1 MSMEVHNVKYNE
13 VNKLLGDI
21 YSKYININNS
31 AESRTPFIK
40 DTLQKI
46 SDEDIKD
53 VNFGQETA
61 SGNYNIDKTS
71 FTDLIKELIYCKIGN
86 IDIDLNNP
94 IDNTHRTKGYLKF
107 VKSKADRVTGELAIE
122 KNKQIRNNI
131 LCSMNLVNV
140 FIDILDAYNN
150 FLNDTANLEHLKKKV
165 NNIVIVN
172 KNAKKSADSGK
183 GNANHGYWIESGTE
197 ANEVAISS
205 LYLSINSY
213 SGDENTNNLFRRYIV
228 NYDATIGVVSDPLDI
243 YNHNNEITS
252 VATGLFNTNLKIIN
266 KNDVPTNII
275 TGIVI
280 NVPPDGRPVIKK
292 DIIAA
297 NPVNDIILNDID
309 NTIISNANLYEAL
322 LERDRRLFKD
332 FLNLI
337 INLDLVNRRTQI
349 KALLTYFKVI
359 KEYFYIAL
367 TSGNL
372 LFNSYFKKIQ
382 LSGDPPPSQAD
393 FAIDEGYA
401 IRYLD
406 KDEILAESH
415 QIYTDGNTT
424 TRSGSGF
431 TDNNEIISNS
441 EDDNYKKSYFGRA
454 KKENDG
460 NYMDNIIENI
470 SKLQVSGAQSANI
483 SNSDSVYISE
493 YGFVAIVENSNT
505 IKIKSRYSLLDDLL
519 NGNGDS
525 SVKGDNKL
533 SSVIHIST
541 PDSTKKPKGNGN
553 DILIDSF
560 KMSDLTTGSQMPDKV
575 KNFINNLDA
584 NNLSKNYIININN
597 TSYPIKKIITD
608 RSKTYVEFLISARL
622 IYPTQSSKELNDIPI
637 LTLPYDK
644 VTLFDSNNIYLGTGN
659 TDANNAVPERYF
671 KSLDDAKGNQILFH
685 NLDLDSSV
693 PGVDNKV
700 KITIKKPLDYKAGY
714 INNIDSIKSINNKIN
729 SNESRIKNART
740 LYDLNKSKN
749 DILYYQLISY
759 IVILVGI
766 IIALI
771 LTYTMNMDKPTTKL
785 VASICFGIVILL
797 LVTYYI
803 LSVLYIEAFT
813 LNNFIEQFSQQY
825 SYPAINGNATMEFI
839 STDEYKYPEQK
850 VEFVQ
855 NQLILLNNKIIQVLE
870 LANVAAGQDSS
881 TDAYTKLLN
890 ITDHERVSRDNI
902 NNILNVKSD
911 SSKIH
916 IDLLKYNIAV
926 NNINIKSVL
935 MLSLAIVG
943 LYNINV
949 YTDSKYME
957 HIAFIGGFI
966 SIIILAYYLIY
977 SNSVVRTRSNNVYW
991 GKEHKT
997 NYSNI

>member
-61 SGNYNIDKTS
+61 NGTYKIDKTS

-150 FLNDTANLEHLKKKV
+150 FLNDSANLEHLKKKV

-172 KNAKKSADSGK
+172 KNAKKYADNHK
-183 GNANHGYWIESGTE
+183 GNANHGYWIESGTQ

-213 SGDENTNNLFRRYIV
+213 SGDEYTNNLFRHFIV

-252 VATGLFNTNLKIIN
+252 VATGLFNTSLKIIN
-266 KNDVPTNII
+266 NNVSPTPTNII

-292 DIIAA
+292 DKNAA

-309 NTIISNANLYEAL
+309 NTIISNTNLYDAL

-337 INLDLVNRRTQI
+337 INLDLVNRRIQI

-372 LFNSYFKKIQ
+372 LFNSYFNKIQ
-382 LSGDPPPSQAD
+382 LSGSTPTQAD
-393 FAIDEGYA
+393 FAINEGYA

-415 QIYTDGNTT
+415 QIYTNGNTT
-424 TRSGSGF
+424 TRSNSGY

-441 EDDNYKKSYFGRA
+441 IGDNYKKSYFGRA
-454 KKENDG
+454 KKENDKTNG
-460 NYMDNIIENI
+460 YMNNIVKNIQNIQNIGAEETGLSMSSSFEFSNAGFIASIET
-470 SKLQVSGAQSANI
+470 
-483 SNSDSVYISE
+483 D
-493 YGFVAIVENSNT
+493 NT
-505 IKIKSRYSLLDDLL
+505 IRIKSRAQFLINKISSHSGALSSIIYATGPDSHDTDDNNALSSDITFNKTL
-519 NGNGDS
+519 VDTAVSDS
-525 SVKGDNKL
+525 SMPHKIKNYLFDRDANKL
-533 SSVIHIST
+533 SKEYII
-541 PDSTKKPKGNGN
+541 K
-553 DILIDSF
+553 
-560 KMSDLTTGSQMPDKV
+560 
-575 KNFINNLDA
+575 INN
-584 NNLSKNYIININN
+584 I
-597 TSYPIKKIITD
+597 SYELVKIDIDNSDKFELVIK
-608 RSKTYVEFLISARL
+608 ARL
-622 IYPTQSSKELNDIPI
+622 QYPTQSASHLKSVPI
-637 LTLPYDK
+637 LQLPFDK
-644 VTLFDSNNIYLGTGN
+644 VTLFDSNNNYLGSDTTN
-659 TDANNAVPERYF
+659 PDRYYRSF
-671 KSLDDAKGNQILFH
+671 ESARGCKIYFH
-685 NLDLDSSV
+685 NMSS
-693 PGVDNKV
+693 PDGGVDNKV
-700 KITIKKPLDYKAGY
+700 KLTIKNPLDYKAGY
-714 INNIDSIKSINNKIN
+714 INNIESIKSINNKIN

-839 STDEYKYPEQK
+839 STDKYKYPEQK

-855 NQLILLNNKIIQVLE
+855 NQLILLNNKIIQALE
-870 LANVAAGQDSS
+870 LANVAVGQDSS

-890 ITDHERVSRDNI
+890 ITDYERVSRDNI

>member
-1 MSMEVHNVKYNE
+1 MEVHNVKYND

-107 VKSKADRVTGELAIE
+107 VKSKAERVTGELAVE
-122 KNKQIRNNI
+122 KNKEIRNNI

-150 FLNDTANLEHLKKKV
+150 FLNDNANLEHLKKKV

-172 KNAKKSADSGK
+172 KNAKKSADNGK
-183 GNANHGYWIESGTE
+183 GDANHGYWIESGTE

-213 SGDENTNNLFRRYIV
+213 SGDANTNNLFRHFIV
-228 NYDATIGVVSDPLDI
+228 NYDATIGVVSDQLDT

-266 KNDVPTNII
+266 NNVPPTPTNII

-292 DIIAA
+292 DKNAA

-309 NTIISNANLYEAL
+309 NTIISNTNLYDAL

-337 INLDLVNRRTQI
+337 INLDLVNRRIQI

-372 LFNSYFKKIQ
+372 LFNSYFNKIQ
-382 LSGDPPPSQAD
+382 LSGNTPTQAD

-424 TRSGSGF
+424 TLSGSGF

-441 EDDNYKKSYFGRA
+441 GADNYKKSYFGNA

-505 IKIKSRYSLLDDLL
+505 IKIKSRYSLLYDLL
-519 NGNGDS
+519 NGNGVS
-525 SVKGDNKL
+525 SVTGANTL
-533 SSVIHIST
+533 SSVIHISP
-541 PDSTKKPKGNGN
+541 PDSTKKPNGN
-553 DILIDSF
+553 SNDISIDSF
-560 KMSDLTTGSQMPDKV
+560 KMSDLTIDSQMPDKV
-575 KNFINNLDA
+575 INFINNLDA

-597 TSYPIKKIITD
+597 KSYPIKKIITD
-608 RSKTYVEFLISARL
+608 KYKTYVEFLISARL
-622 IYPTQSSKELNDIPI
+622 IYPTQSSKELNDVPI

-644 VTLFDSNNIYLGTGN
+644 VTLFDSNNLYLGTGN
-659 TDANNAVPERYF
+659 TAANNAVPERYF
-671 KSLDDAKGNQILFH
+671 KSLDDAKGSQVLFH
-685 NLDLDSSV
+685 NLDSSPV

-700 KITIKKPLDYKAGY
+700 KLTIKKPLDYKAGY
-714 INNIDSIKSINNKIN
+714 INNIESIKSINNKIN

-839 STDEYKYPEQK
+839 STDKYKYPEQK

-855 NQLILLNNKIIQVLE
+855 NQLILLNNKIIQALE
-870 LANVAAGQDSS
+870 LANVAVGQDSS

-890 ITDHERVSRDNI
+890 ITDYERVSRDNI

>member
-61 SGNYNIDKTS
+61 NGTYKIDKTS

-150 FLNDTANLEHLKKKV
+150 FLNDSANLEHLKKKV

-172 KNAKKSADSGK
+172 KNAKKYADNHK
-183 GNANHGYWIESGTE
+183 GNANHGYWIESGTQ

-213 SGDENTNNLFRRYIV
+213 SGDEYTNNLFRHFIV

-252 VATGLFNTNLKIIN
+252 VATGLFNTSLKIIN
-266 KNDVPTNII
+266 NNVSPTPTNII

-292 DIIAA
+292 DKNAA

-309 NTIISNANLYEAL
+309 NTIISNTNLYDAL
-322 LERDRRLFKD
+322 LERDRRLFED

-337 INLDLVNRRTQI
+337 INLDLVNRRIQI

-372 LFNSYFKKIQ
+372 LFNSYFNKIQ
-382 LSGDPPPSQAD
+382 LSGSTPTQAD
-393 FAIDEGYA
+393 FAINEGYA

-415 QIYTDGNTT
+415 QIYTNGNTT
-424 TRSGSGF
+424 TRSNSGY

-441 EDDNYKKSYFGRA
+441 IGDNYKKSYFGRA
-454 KKENDG
+454 KKENDKTNG
-460 NYMDNIIENI
+460 YMNNIVKNIQNIQNIGAEETGLSMSSSFEFSNAGFIASIET
-470 SKLQVSGAQSANI
+470 
-483 SNSDSVYISE
+483 D
-493 YGFVAIVENSNT
+493 NT
-505 IKIKSRYSLLDDLL
+505 IRIKSRAQFLINKISSHSGALSSIIYATGPDSHDTDDNNALSSDITFNKTL
-519 NGNGDS
+519 VDTAVSDS
-525 SVKGDNKL
+525 SMPHKIKNYLFDRDANKL
-533 SSVIHIST
+533 SKEYII
-541 PDSTKKPKGNGN
+541 K
-553 DILIDSF
+553 
-560 KMSDLTTGSQMPDKV
+560 
-575 KNFINNLDA
+575 INN
-584 NNLSKNYIININN
+584 I
-597 TSYPIKKIITD
+597 SYELVKIDIDNSDKFELVIK
-608 RSKTYVEFLISARL
+608 ARL
-622 IYPTQSSKELNDIPI
+622 QYPTQSASHLKSVPI
-637 LTLPYDK
+637 LQLPFDK
-644 VTLFDSNNIYLGTGN
+644 VTLFDSNNNYLGSDTTN
-659 TDANNAVPERYF
+659 PDRYYRSF
-671 KSLDDAKGNQILFH
+671 ESARGCKIYFH
-685 NLDLDSSV
+685 NMSS
-693 PGVDNKV
+693 PDGGVDNKV
-700 KITIKKPLDYKAGY
+700 KLTIKNPLDYKAGY
-714 INNIDSIKSINNKIN
+714 INNIESIKSINNKIN

-839 STDEYKYPEQK
+839 STDKYKYPEQK

-855 NQLILLNNKIIQVLE
+855 NQLILLNNKIIQALE
-870 LANVAAGQDSS
+870 LANVAVGQDSS

-890 ITDHERVSRDNI
+890 ITDYERVSRDNI

>member
-61 SGNYNIDKTS
+61 NGTYKIDKTS

-107 VKSKADRVTGELAIE
+107 VKSKANRVTGELAIE

-150 FLNDTANLEHLKKKV
+150 FLNDSANLEHLKKKV

-172 KNAKKSADSGK
+172 KNAKKYADNHK
-183 GNANHGYWIESGTE
+183 GNANHGYWIESGTQ

-213 SGDENTNNLFRRYIV
+213 SGDEYTNNLFRHFIV

-252 VATGLFNTNLKIIN
+252 VATGLFNTSLKIIN
-266 KNDVPTNII
+266 NNVSPTPTNII

-292 DIIAA
+292 DKNAA

-309 NTIISNANLYEAL
+309 NTIISNTNLYDAL

-337 INLDLVNRRTQI
+337 INLDLVNRRIQI

-372 LFNSYFKKIQ
+372 LFNSYFNKIQ
-382 LSGDPPPSQAD
+382 LSGSTPTQAD
-393 FAIDEGYA
+393 FAINEGYA

-415 QIYTDGNTT
+415 QIYTNGNTT
-424 TRSGSGF
+424 TRSNSGY

-441 EDDNYKKSYFGRA
+441 IGDNYKKSYFGRA
-454 KKENDG
+454 KKENDKTNG
-460 NYMDNIIENI
+460 YMNNIVKNIQNIQNIGAEETGLSMSSSFEFSNAGFIASIET
-470 SKLQVSGAQSANI
+470 
-483 SNSDSVYISE
+483 D
-493 YGFVAIVENSNT
+493 NT
-505 IKIKSRYSLLDDLL
+505 IRIKSRAQFLINKISSHSGALSSIIYATGPDSYDTDDNNALSSDITFNKTL
-519 NGNGDS
+519 VDTAVSDS
-525 SVKGDNKL
+525 SMPHKIKNYLFDRDANKL
-533 SSVIHIST
+533 SKEYII
-541 PDSTKKPKGNGN
+541 K
-553 DILIDSF
+553 
-560 KMSDLTTGSQMPDKV
+560 
-575 KNFINNLDA
+575 INN
-584 NNLSKNYIININN
+584 I
-597 TSYPIKKIITD
+597 SYELVKIDIDNSDKFELVIK
-608 RSKTYVEFLISARL
+608 ARL
-622 IYPTQSSKELNDIPI
+622 QYPTQSASHLKSVPI
-637 LTLPYDK
+637 LQLPFDK
-644 VTLFDSNNIYLGTGN
+644 VTLFDSNNNYLGSDTTN
-659 TDANNAVPERYF
+659 PDRYYRSF
-671 KSLDDAKGNQILFH
+671 ESARGCKIYFH
-685 NLDLDSSV
+685 NMSS
-693 PGVDNKV
+693 PDGGVDNKV
-700 KITIKKPLDYKAGY
+700 KLTIKNPLDYKAGY
-714 INNIDSIKSINNKIN
+714 INNIESIKSINNKIN

-839 STDEYKYPEQK
+839 STDKYKYPEQK

-855 NQLILLNNKIIQVLE
+855 NQLILLNNKIIQALE
-870 LANVAAGQDSS
+870 LANVAVGQDSS

-890 ITDHERVSRDNI
+890 ITDYERVSRDNI

>member
-61 SGNYNIDKTS
+61 NGTYKIDKTS

-107 VKSKADRVTGELAIE
+107 VKSKANRVTGELAIE

-150 FLNDTANLEHLKKKV
+150 FLNDSANLEHLKKKV

-172 KNAKKSADSGK
+172 KNAKKYADNHK
-183 GNANHGYWIESGTE
+183 GNANHGYWIESGTQ
-197 ANEVAISS
+197 ANKVAISS

-213 SGDENTNNLFRRYIV
+213 SGDEYTNNLFRHFIV

-252 VATGLFNTNLKIIN
+252 VATGLFNTSLKIIN
-266 KNDVPTNII
+266 NNVSPTPTNII

-292 DIIAA
+292 DKNAA

-309 NTIISNANLYEAL
+309 NTIISNTNLYDAL
-322 LERDRRLFKD
+322 LERDRRLFED

-337 INLDLVNRRTQI
+337 INLDLVNRRIQI

-372 LFNSYFKKIQ
+372 LFNSYFNKIQ
-382 LSGDPPPSQAD
+382 LSGSTPTQAD
-393 FAIDEGYA
+393 FAINEGYA

-415 QIYTDGNTT
+415 QIYTNGNTT
-424 TRSGSGF
+424 TRSNSGY

-441 EDDNYKKSYFGRA
+441 IGDNYKKSYFGRA
-454 KKENDG
+454 KKENDKTNG
-460 NYMDNIIENI
+460 YMNNIVKNIQNIQNIGAEETGLSMSSSFEFSNAGFIASIET
-470 SKLQVSGAQSANI
+470 
-483 SNSDSVYISE
+483 D
-493 YGFVAIVENSNT
+493 NT
-505 IKIKSRYSLLDDLL
+505 IRIKSRAQFLINKISSHSGALSSIIYATGPDSHDTDDNNALSSDITFNKTL
-519 NGNGDS
+519 VDTAVSDS
-525 SVKGDNKL
+525 SMPHKIKNYLFDRDANKL
-533 SSVIHIST
+533 SKEYII
-541 PDSTKKPKGNGN
+541 K
-553 DILIDSF
+553 
-560 KMSDLTTGSQMPDKV
+560 
-575 KNFINNLDA
+575 INN
-584 NNLSKNYIININN
+584 I
-597 TSYPIKKIITD
+597 SYELVKIDIDNSDKFELVIK
-608 RSKTYVEFLISARL
+608 ARL
-622 IYPTQSSKELNDIPI
+622 QYPTQSASHLKSVPI
-637 LTLPYDK
+637 LQLPFNK
-644 VTLFDSNNIYLGTGN
+644 VTLFDSDDNYLGSDT
-659 TDANNAVPERYF
+659 NNPDRYYRSF
-671 KSLDDAKGNQILFH
+671 ESARGCKIYFH
-685 NLDLDSSV
+685 NMSL
-693 PGVDNKV
+693 PIGGVDNYV
-700 KITIKKPLDYKAGY
+700 LLKIKEPLDYKSGY
-714 INNIDSIKSINNKIN
+714 VNNVESIKSINNSIN
-729 SNESRIKNART
+729 ANESKIKNSKT
-740 LYDLNKSKN
+740 LYDLNKAKYN
-749 DILYYQLISY
+749 VLYYQLISY
-759 IVILVGI
+759 IVILACI

-771 LTYTMNMDKPTTKL
+771 LTNTMNTAKPVTKL
-785 VASICFGIVILL
+785 IASVCLGIVILQF
-797 LVTYYI
+797 VTYYI
-803 LSVLYIEAFT
+803 LSVLYVESFTTGNIIEG
-813 LNNFIEQFSQQY
+813 FSQNY
-825 SYPAINGNATMEFI
+825 LPPKIVSDSIMEFT
-839 STDEYKYPEQK
+839 SNTEGNYPENK
-850 VEFVQ
+850 VKFVQ
-855 NQLILLNNKIIQVLE
+855 NQLILLNNKIIQALE
-870 LANVAAGQDSS
+870 LSNVAVGQVSS
-881 TDAYTKLLN
+881 NEAYTKLLN
-890 ITDHERVSRDNI
+890 ITEFERVSRGNI
-902 NNILNVKSD
+902 NNILTVQSD
-911 SSKIH
+911 GSKIH
-916 IDLLKYNIAV
+916 IDLLKYSTAV
-926 NNINIKSVL
+926 HVVNIKTVL

-943 LYNINV
+943 LFTINV
-949 YTDSKYME
+949 YTDGKYME
-957 HIAFIGGFI
+957 NLAFVGGFI
-966 SIIILAYYLIY
+966 LIIILAYYLIY

-997 NYSNI
+997 DYSDI

>member
-61 SGNYNIDKTS
+61 NGTYKIDKTS

-107 VKSKADRVTGELAIE
+107 VKSKANRVTGELAIE

-150 FLNDTANLEHLKKKV
+150 FLNDSANLEHLKKKV

-172 KNAKKSADSGK
+172 KNAKKYADNHK
-183 GNANHGYWIESGTE
+183 GNANHGYWIESGTQ

-213 SGDENTNNLFRRYIV
+213 SGDEYTNNLFRHFIV

-252 VATGLFNTNLKIIN
+252 VATGLFNTSLKIIN
-266 KNDVPTNII
+266 NNVSPTPTNII

-292 DIIAA
+292 DKNAA

-309 NTIISNANLYEAL
+309 NTIISNTNLYDAL

-337 INLDLVNRRTQI
+337 INLDLVNRRIQI

-372 LFNSYFKKIQ
+372 LFNSYFNKIQ
-382 LSGDPPPSQAD
+382 LSGSTPTQAD
-393 FAIDEGYA
+393 FAINEGYA

-415 QIYTDGNTT
+415 QIYTNGNTT
-424 TRSGSGF
+424 TRSNSGY

-441 EDDNYKKSYFGRA
+441 IGDNYKKSYFGRA
-454 KKENDG
+454 KKENDKTNG
-460 NYMDNIIENI
+460 YMNNIVKNIQNIQNIGAEETGLSMSSSFEFSNAGFIASIET
-470 SKLQVSGAQSANI
+470 
-483 SNSDSVYISE
+483 D
-493 YGFVAIVENSNT
+493 NT
-505 IKIKSRYSLLDDLL
+505 IRIKSRAQFLINKISSHSGALSSIIYATGPDSDDTDDNNALSSDITFNKTL
-519 NGNGDS
+519 VDTAVSDS
-525 SVKGDNKL
+525 SMPHKIKNYLFDRDANKL
-533 SSVIHIST
+533 SKEYII
-541 PDSTKKPKGNGN
+541 K
-553 DILIDSF
+553 
-560 KMSDLTTGSQMPDKV
+560 
-575 KNFINNLDA
+575 INN
-584 NNLSKNYIININN
+584 I
-597 TSYPIKKIITD
+597 SYELVKIDIDNSDKFELVIK
-608 RSKTYVEFLISARL
+608 ARL
-622 IYPTQSSKELNDIPI
+622 QYPTQSASHLKSVPI
-637 LTLPYDK
+637 LQLPFDK
-644 VTLFDSNNIYLGTGN
+644 VTLFDSNNNYLGSDTTN
-659 TDANNAVPERYF
+659 PDRYYRSF
-671 KSLDDAKGNQILFH
+671 ESARGCKIYFH
-685 NLDLDSSV
+685 NMSS
-693 PGVDNKV
+693 PDGGVDNKV
-700 KITIKKPLDYKAGY
+700 KLTIKNPLDYKAGY
-714 INNIDSIKSINNKIN
+714 INNIESIKSINNKIN

-839 STDEYKYPEQK
+839 STDKYKYPEQK

-855 NQLILLNNKIIQVLE
+855 NQLILLNNKIIQALE
-870 LANVAAGQDSS
+870 LANVAVGQDSS

-890 ITDHERVSRDNI
+890 ITDYERVSRDNI

>member
-61 SGNYNIDKTS
+61 NGTYKIDKTS

-150 FLNDTANLEHLKKKV
+150 FLNDSANLEHLKKKV

-172 KNAKKSADSGK
+172 KNAKKYADNHK
-183 GNANHGYWIESGTE
+183 GNANHGYWIESGTQ

-213 SGDENTNNLFRRYIV
+213 SGDEYTNNLFRHFIV

-252 VATGLFNTNLKIIN
+252 VATGLFNTSLKIIN
-266 KNDVPTNII
+266 KNDVLTNII

-292 DIIAA
+292 DKNAA

-309 NTIISNANLYEAL
+309 NTIISNTNLYDAL
-322 LERDRRLFKD
+322 LERDRRLFED

-337 INLDLVNRRTQI
+337 INLDLVNRRIQI

-372 LFNSYFKKIQ
+372 LFNSYFNKIQ
-382 LSGDPPPSQAD
+382 LSGSTPTQAD
-393 FAIDEGYA
+393 FAINEGYA

-415 QIYTDGNTT
+415 QIYTNGNTT
-424 TRSGSGF
+424 TRSNSGY

-441 EDDNYKKSYFGRA
+441 IGDNYKKSYFGRA
-454 KKENDG
+454 KKENDKTNG
-460 NYMDNIIENI
+460 YMNNIVKNIQNIQNIGAEETGLSMSSSFEFSNAGFIASIET
-470 SKLQVSGAQSANI
+470 
-483 SNSDSVYISE
+483 D
-493 YGFVAIVENSNT
+493 NT
-505 IKIKSRYSLLDDLL
+505 IRIKSRAQFLINKISSHSGALSSIIYATGPDSHDTDDNNALSSDITFNKTL
-519 NGNGDS
+519 VDTAVSDS
-525 SVKGDNKL
+525 SMPHKIKNYLFDRDANKL
-533 SSVIHIST
+533 SKEYII
-541 PDSTKKPKGNGN
+541 K
-553 DILIDSF
+553 
-560 KMSDLTTGSQMPDKV
+560 
-575 KNFINNLDA
+575 INN
-584 NNLSKNYIININN
+584 I
-597 TSYPIKKIITD
+597 SYELVKIDIDNSDKFELVIK
-608 RSKTYVEFLISARL
+608 ARL
-622 IYPTQSSKELNDIPI
+622 QYPTQSASHLKSVPI
-637 LTLPYDK
+637 LQLPFDK
-644 VTLFDSNNIYLGTGN
+644 VTLFDSNNNYLGSDTTN
-659 TDANNAVPERYF
+659 PDRYYRSF
-671 KSLDDAKGNQILFH
+671 ESARGCKIYFH
-685 NLDLDSSV
+685 NMLLPDG
-693 PGVDNKV
+693 GVDNKV
-700 KITIKKPLDYKAGY
+700 KLTIKNPLDYKAGY
-714 INNIDSIKSINNKIN
+714 INNIESIKSINNKIN

-839 STDEYKYPEQK
+839 STDKYKYPEQK

-855 NQLILLNNKIIQVLE
+855 NQLILLNNKIIQALE
-870 LANVAAGQDSS
+870 LANVAVGQDSS

-890 ITDHERVSRDNI
+890 ITDYERVSRDNI

>member
-13 VNKLLGDI
+13 VNKLLSDM
-21 YSKYININNS
+21 YSKYININNL
-31 AESRTPFIK
+31 ADARTPFIK
-40 DTLQKI
+40 DTILKI
-46 SDEDIKD
+46 SDSDIKD
-53 VNFGQETA
+53 VNFGQETTG
-61 SGNYNIDKTS
+61 GNYNIDKTS

-86 IDIDLNNP
+86 IDVDLNMP

-107 VKSKADRVTGELAIE
+107 VKSKTNRVTGELAIE

-150 FLNDTANLEHLKKKV
+150 FLNDNANLEHLKKKV

-172 KNAKKSADSGK
+172 KNAKKFADRSK
-183 GNANHGYWIESGTE
+183 GSANHGYWIESGTG
-197 ANEVAISS
+197 AHEVAISS

-213 SGDENTNNLFRRYIV
+213 SGDANTNNLFRHFIV
-228 NYDATIGVVSDPLDI
+228 NYDATIGVVRDPLNT
-243 YNHNNEITS
+243 YNSNNEITS

-266 KNDVPTNII
+266 NNVPPTPTNII

-292 DIIAA
+292 DKNAA

-322 LERDRRLFKD
+322 LERDRRLFQD

-382 LSGDPPPSQAD
+382 LSGNTSPIIEDD
-393 FAIDEGYA
+393 FTITNEGYA
-401 IRYLD
+401 IKYLD
-406 KDEILAESH
+406 KDEIQAESH

-424 TRSGSGF
+424 S
-431 TDNNEIISNS
+431 TDNNEIISS
-441 EDDNYKKSYFGRA
+441 SASDNYEKSYFGRA
-454 KKENDG
+454 KKENDD

-483 SNSDSVYISE
+483 SNSDSVYISK

-505 IKIKSRYSLLDDLL
+505 IKIKSRYSLLNNLL
-519 NGNGDS
+519 NGGS
-525 SVKGDNKL
+525 FVKGTSKL
-533 SSVIHIST
+533 STEIHIST
-541 PDSTKKPKGNGN
+541 PDSTKQPDGNGN
-553 DILIDSF
+553 NISRDSF
-560 KMSDLTTGSQMPDKV
+560 KMSDLTTGSQMPNKV

-597 TSYPIKKIITD
+597 TSYPIKKIMTD
-608 RSKTYVEFLISARL
+608 STETYVEFLISARL
-622 IYPTQSSKELNDIPI
+622 IYPTQSSKELNDVPI

-644 VTLFDSNNIYLGTGN
+644 VTLFDSNNVYLGTGN
-659 TDANNAVPERYF
+659 TDTGNAVPERFF
-671 KSLDDAKGNQILFH
+671 KSFDDAKGSQILFH
-685 NLDLDSSV
+685 NLDSSSSV

-700 KITIKKPLDYKAGY
+700 KLTIKKPLDYKTGY
-714 INNIDSIKSINNKIN
+714 INNIDSIKSINYSIN
-729 SNESRIKNART
+729 ANESRIKNART
-740 LYDLNKSKN
+740 IYDLNKSKN
-749 DILYYQLISY
+749 DVLYYQLISY

-766 IIALI
+766 IVTLI
-771 LTYTMNMDKPTTKL
+771 LTNTMNMDKPTTKL
-785 VASICFGIVILL
+785 VASVCLGIVVLQF
-797 LVTYYI
+797 VTYYI
-803 LSVLYIEAFT
+803 LSVLYVEAFT
-813 LNNFIEQFSQQY
+813 TENIIEKFSQRTYQL
-825 SYPAINGNATMEFI
+825 PIIIEDATMEFT
-839 STDEYKYPEQK
+839 STNDSKYPEQK
-850 VEFVQ
+850 VEYVQ
-855 NQLILLNNKIIQVLE
+855 NQILLLNNKIIQALE
-870 LANVAAGQDSS
+870 LSNVGIGQASS
-881 TDAYTKLLN
+881 SDAYTKLLN
-890 ITDHERVSRDNI
+890 ITEFERVSRGNI
-902 NNILNVKSD
+902 NNILTVQSD
-911 SSKIH
+911 GSKIH
-916 IDLLKYNIAV
+916 IDLLKYSTAV
-926 NNINIKSVL
+926 HVVNIKTVL

-943 LYNINV
+943 LFAINV
-949 YTDSKYME
+949 YTDGKYME
-957 HIAFIGGFI
+957 NLAFVGGFI
-966 SIIILAYYLIY
+966 LIIILAYYLIY

-997 NYSNI
+997 DYSDI

>member
-31 AESRTPFIK
+31 ADARTPFIK
-40 DTLQKI
+40 DTILKI
-46 SDEDIKD
+46 SDSDIKD

-61 SGNYNIDKTS
+61 GGNYKIDKTS

-86 IDIDLNNP
+86 IDVDLNMP

-107 VKSKADRVTGELAIE
+107 VKSKANRVTGELAIE

-150 FLNDTANLEHLKKKV
+150 FLNDNANLEHLKKKV

-172 KNAKKSADSGK
+172 KNAKKYADRSK
-183 GNANHGYWIESGTE
+183 GSANHGYWIESGTE

-213 SGDENTNNLFRRYIV
+213 SGDANTNNLFRHFIV
-228 NYDATIGVVSDPLDI
+228 NYDATIGVVSDPLDT
-243 YNHNNEITS
+243 YNHSNEITNVLS
-252 VATGLFNTNLKIIN
+252 GLFNADLKIIN
-266 KNDVPTNII
+266 NNVPPTPTNII

-292 DIIAA
+292 DKNAA

-309 NTIISNANLYEAL
+309 NTIISNANLYKAL
-322 LERDRRLFKD
+322 LERDRRLFQD

-382 LSGDPPPSQAD
+382 LLGNTPVEGD
-393 FAIDEGYA
+393 FAIAEGYAEGYA
-401 IRYLD
+401 IKYLN
-406 KDEILAESH
+406 KDQILMESH

-424 TRSGSGF
+424 L
-431 TDNNEIISNS
+431 TDNNEIINISS
-441 EDDNYKKSYFGRA
+441 SVSDYYEKSYFGRA
-454 KKENDG
+454 KKENDD
-460 NYMDNIIENI
+460 NYMNKIIENI

-483 SNSDSVYISE
+483 SNSDSEYISN

-519 NGNGDS
+519 KRSAPGT
-525 SVKGDNKL
+525 KL
-533 SSVIHIST
+533 SNVIHIST
-541 PDSTKKPKGNGN
+541 PDRSIEKSNISSSN
-553 DILIDSF
+553 DSF

-608 RSKTYVEFLISARL
+608 SSKTYVEFLISARL
-622 IYPTQSSKELNDIPI
+622 IYPTQSSKELNDVPI

-644 VTLFDSNNIYLGTGN
+644 VTLFDSDNVYLGTGN
-659 TDANNAVPERYF
+659 TEARNAVPERFF
-671 KSLDDAKGNQILFH
+671 KSFDDAKGSKILFH
-685 NLDLDSSV
+685 KLDSSSSV

-700 KITIKKPLDYKAGY
+700 KLTIKKPLDYKTGY
-714 INNIDSIKSINNKIN
+714 INNIDSIKSINYSIN
-729 SNESRIKNART
+729 ANESRIKNART
-740 LYDLNKSKN
+740 IYDLNKSKN
-749 DILYYQLISY
+749 DVLYYQLISY

-766 IIALI
+766 IVTLI
-771 LTYTMNMDKPTTKL
+771 LTNTMNMDKPTTKL
-785 VASICFGIVILL
+785 VASVCLGIVVLQF
-797 LVTYYI
+797 VTYYI
-803 LSVLYIEAFT
+803 LSVLYVEAFT
-813 LNNFIEQFSQQY
+813 TENIIEKFSQRTYQL
-825 SYPAINGNATMEFI
+825 PIIIEDATMEFT
-839 STDEYKYPEQK
+839 STNDSKYPEQK
-850 VEFVQ
+850 VEYVQ
-855 NQLILLNNKIIQVLE
+855 NQLILLNNKIIQALE
-870 LANVAAGQDSS
+870 LSNVGIGQASS
-881 TDAYTKLLN
+881 SDAYIKLLN
-890 ITDHERVSRDNI
+890 ITEFERVSRGNI
-902 NNILNVKSD
+902 NNILTVQSD
-911 SSKIH
+911 GSKIH
-916 IDLLKYNIAV
+916 IDLLKYSTAV
-926 NNINIKSVL
+926 HVVNIKTVL

-943 LYNINV
+943 LFTINV
-949 YTDSKYME
+949 YTDGKYME
-957 HIAFIGGFI
+957 NLAFVGGFI
-966 SIIILAYYLIY
+966 LIIILAYYLIY

-997 NYSNI
+997 DYSDI

>member
-61 SGNYNIDKTS
+61 NGTYKIDKTS

-107 VKSKADRVTGELAIE
+107 VKSKANRVTGELAIE

-150 FLNDTANLEHLKKKV
+150 FLNDSANLEHLKKKV

-172 KNAKKSADSGK
+172 KNAKKYADNHK
-183 GNANHGYWIESGTE
+183 GNANHGYWIESGTQ

-213 SGDENTNNLFRRYIV
+213 SGDEYTNNLFRHFIV

-252 VATGLFNTNLKIIN
+252 VATGLFNTSLKIIN
-266 KNDVPTNII
+266 NNVSPTPTNII

-292 DIIAA
+292 DKNAA

-309 NTIISNANLYEAL
+309 NTIISNTNLYDAL

-337 INLDLVNRRTQI
+337 INLDLVNRRIQI

-372 LFNSYFKKIQ
+372 LFNSYFNKIQ
-382 LSGDPPPSQAD
+382 LSGSTPTQAD
-393 FAIDEGYA
+393 FAINEGYA

-415 QIYTDGNTT
+415 QIYTNGNTT
-424 TRSGSGF
+424 TRSNSGY

-441 EDDNYKKSYFGRA
+441 IGDNYKKSYFGRA
-454 KKENDG
+454 KKENDKTNG
-460 NYMDNIIENI
+460 YMNNIVKNIQNIQNIGAEETGLSMSSSFEFSNAGFIASIET
-470 SKLQVSGAQSANI
+470 
-483 SNSDSVYISE
+483 D
-493 YGFVAIVENSNT
+493 NT
-505 IKIKSRYSLLDDLL
+505 IRIKSRAQFLINKISSHSGALSSIIYATGPDSHDTDDNNALSSDITFNKTL
-519 NGNGDS
+519 VDTAVSDS
-525 SVKGDNKL
+525 SMPHKIKNYLFDRDANKL
-533 SSVIHIST
+533 SKEYII
-541 PDSTKKPKGNGN
+541 K
-553 DILIDSF
+553 
-560 KMSDLTTGSQMPDKV
+560 
-575 KNFINNLDA
+575 INN
-584 NNLSKNYIININN
+584 I
-597 TSYPIKKIITD
+597 SYELVKIDIDNSDKFELVIK
-608 RSKTYVEFLISARL
+608 ARL
-622 IYPTQSSKELNDIPI
+622 QYPTQSASHLKSVPI
-637 LTLPYDK
+637 LQLPFDK
-644 VTLFDSNNIYLGTGN
+644 VTLFDSNNNYLGSDTTN
-659 TDANNAVPERYF
+659 PDRYYRSF
-671 KSLDDAKGNQILFH
+671 ESARGCKIYFH
-685 NLDLDSSV
+685 NMSS
-693 PGVDNKV
+693 PDGGVDNKV
-700 KITIKKPLDYKAGY
+700 KLTIKNPLDYKAGY
-714 INNIDSIKSINNKIN
+714 INNIESIKSINNKIN

-839 STDEYKYPEQK
+839 STDKYKYPEQK

-855 NQLILLNNKIIQVLE
+855 NQLILLNNKIIQALE
-870 LANVAAGQDSS
+870 LANVAVGQDSS

-890 ITDHERVSRDNI
+890 ITDYERVSRDNI

>member
-61 SGNYNIDKTS
+61 NGTYKIDKTS

-107 VKSKADRVTGELAIE
+107 VKSKANRVTGELAIE

-150 FLNDTANLEHLKKKV
+150 FLNDSANLEHLKKKV

-172 KNAKKSADSGK
+172 KNAKKYADNHK
-183 GNANHGYWIESGTE
+183 GNANHGYWIESGTQ

-213 SGDENTNNLFRRYIV
+213 SGDEYTNNLFRHFIV

-252 VATGLFNTNLKIIN
+252 VATGLFNTSLKIIN
-266 KNDVPTNII
+266 KNDVLTNII

-292 DIIAA
+292 DKNAA

-309 NTIISNANLYEAL
+309 NTIISNTNLYDAL
-322 LERDRRLFKD
+322 LERDRRLFED

-337 INLDLVNRRTQI
+337 INLDLVNRRIQI

-372 LFNSYFKKIQ
+372 LFNSYFNKIQ
-382 LSGDPPPSQAD
+382 LSGSTPTQAD
-393 FAIDEGYA
+393 FAINEGYA

-415 QIYTDGNTT
+415 QIYTNGNTT
-424 TRSGSGF
+424 TRSNSGY

-441 EDDNYKKSYFGRA
+441 IGDNYKKSYFGRA
-454 KKENDG
+454 KKENDKTNG
-460 NYMDNIIENI
+460 YMNNIVKNIQNIQNIGAEETGLSMSSSFEFSNAGFIASIET
-470 SKLQVSGAQSANI
+470 
-483 SNSDSVYISE
+483 D
-493 YGFVAIVENSNT
+493 NT
-505 IKIKSRYSLLDDLL
+505 IRIKSRAQFLINKISSHSGALSSIIYATGPDSDDTDDNNALSSDITFNKTL
-519 NGNGDS
+519 VDTAVSDS
-525 SVKGDNKL
+525 SMPHKIKNYLFDRDANKL
-533 SSVIHIST
+533 SKEYII
-541 PDSTKKPKGNGN
+541 K
-553 DILIDSF
+553 
-560 KMSDLTTGSQMPDKV
+560 
-575 KNFINNLDA
+575 INN
-584 NNLSKNYIININN
+584 I
-597 TSYPIKKIITD
+597 SYELVKIDIDNSDKFELVIK
-608 RSKTYVEFLISARL
+608 ARL
-622 IYPTQSSKELNDIPI
+622 QYPTQSASHLKSVPI
-637 LTLPYDK
+637 LQLPFNK
-644 VTLFDSNNIYLGTGN
+644 VTLFDSDDNYLGSDT
-659 TDANNAVPERYF
+659 NNPDRYYRSF
-671 KSLDDAKGNQILFH
+671 ESARGCKIYFH
-685 NLDLDSSV
+685 NMSL
-693 PGVDNKV
+693 PIGGVDNYV
-700 KITIKKPLDYKAGY
+700 LLKIKEPLDYKSGY
-714 INNIDSIKSINNKIN
+714 VNNVESIKSINNSIN
-729 SNESRIKNART
+729 ANESKIKNSKT
-740 LYDLNKSKN
+740 LYDLNKAKYN
-749 DILYYQLISY
+749 VLYYQLISY
-759 IVILVGI
+759 IVILACI

-771 LTYTMNMDKPTTKL
+771 LTNTMNTAKPVTKL
-785 VASICFGIVILL
+785 IASVCLGIVILQF
-797 LVTYYI
+797 VTYYI
-803 LSVLYIEAFT
+803 LSVLYVESFTTGNIIEG
-813 LNNFIEQFSQQY
+813 FSQNY
-825 SYPAINGNATMEFI
+825 LPPKIVSDSIMEFT
-839 STDEYKYPEQK
+839 SNTEGNYPENK
-850 VEFVQ
+850 VKFVQ
-855 NQLILLNNKIIQVLE
+855 NQLILLNNKIIQALE
-870 LANVAAGQDSS
+870 LSNVAVGQVSS
-881 TDAYTKLLN
+881 NEAYTKLLN
-890 ITDHERVSRDNI
+890 ITEFERVSRGNI
-902 NNILNVKSD
+902 NNILTVQSD
-911 SSKIH
+911 GSKIH
-916 IDLLKYNIAV
+916 IDLLKYSTAV
-926 NNINIKSVL
+926 HVVNIKTVL

-943 LYNINV
+943 LFTINV
-949 YTDSKYME
+949 YTDGKYME
-957 HIAFIGGFI
+957 NLAFVGGFI
-966 SIIILAYYLIY
+966 LIIILAYYLIY

-997 NYSNI
+997 DYSDI